1 MYERPDLVNPHSSE
15 GGADQTLTIH
25 NRRFH
30 RSITAQ
36 KSAQWKSVRATPI
49 RIHLLRSEKHEDCG
63 AELWC

>member
-25 NRRFH
+25 NRWFH

-36 KSAQWKSVRATPI
+36 ESAQWKSARATPI